1 MEERYYG
8 GKLFCYIIRYV
19 LLGGLNNIEML
30 FDVDEDIRRV
40 NLVNLIEGL
49 IYVFVIVGYIS
60 KGEGK

>member
-1 MEERYYG
+1 
-8 GKLFCYIIRYV
+8 
-19 LLGGLNNIEML
+19 ML